1 MKAIILICFLMI
13 NVKPVF
19 PQISYP
25 FIETWENSKILAYW
39 YNIPEDSVNLK
50 MMKKTF
56 KFYSSLQIYGF
67 RPSDSFIVIAK
78 VYLKNGKNIF
88 NQEFKID
95 KNNPDKTFDI
105 KFNKDFFKLEK
116 RVKYLKQNPDK
127 IVITIK
133 SSKNELSK
141 EIKCKYHKLYGKIT
155 DFSSQP
161 FRGFVAIRPDAFS
174 FSTAIWSDSLGN
186 YEIHL
191 PERTY
196 SNFAV
201 DDESYGIKTAEA
213 WAWHIILDSD
223 QKLDFKVG
231 TGEVYN
237 LNVWANNGGG
247 NTYFISFRPMSLHL
261 FKNMN
266 KKTPITIENN
276 NFNLTEIGPN
286 LNIDD
291 ISIKIDEQ
299 HVKIVSL
306 QKYYET
312 SGTNA
317 MLAYLLQVSRDNIP
331 RIGKQTILVEYNNE
345 IEVDGKKLK
354 NNSIGYYQIHLNYS
368 GLTTYF

>member
-1 MKAIILICFLMI
+1 MKTYILICIFMLNI
-13 NVKPVF
+13 KSVF

-25 FIETWENSKILAYW
+25 FSETGEKSEILAYW

-50 MMKKTF
+50 MMGKTF
-56 KFYSSLQIYGF
+56 KFHSSLQIYGV
-67 RPSDSFIVIAK
+67 RPGNSFVVKAK

-95 KNNPDKTFDI
+95 KNNPDKTYKI
-105 KFNKDFFKLEK
+105 NFNKDFFKLKK
-116 RVKYLKQNPDK
+116 RVKYLKQNPDR

-133 SSKNELSK
+133 SSKKEISK
-141 EIKCKYHKLYGKIT
+141 EIKCKYHKLYGEIT
-155 DFSSQP
+155 DFSGLP

-174 FSTAIWSDSLGN
+174 FSTAIWSDSSGN
-186 YEIHL
+186 YEIYL

-261 FKNMN
+261 FKNMS
-266 KKTPITIENN
+266 KKIPITIEDKNY
-276 NFNLTEIGPN
+276 NLTEIGPD
-286 LNIDD
+286 LNKDD
-291 ISIKIDEQ
+291 ISVKINEQ
-299 HVKIVSL
+299 QVEIVSL

-312 SGTNA
+312 SGDNA
-317 MLAYLLQVSRDNIP
+317 LLAYLLQVNRDKLSRV
-331 RIGKQTILVEYNNE
+331 GKQTILVEYNNE
-345 IEVDGKKLK
+345 LEVDGKTLK